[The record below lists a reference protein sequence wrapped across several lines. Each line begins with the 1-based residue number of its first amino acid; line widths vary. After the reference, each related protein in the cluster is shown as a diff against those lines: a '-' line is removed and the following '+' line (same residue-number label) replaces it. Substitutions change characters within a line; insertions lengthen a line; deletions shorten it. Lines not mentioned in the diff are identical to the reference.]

1 MSRVG
6 VELMRREGS
15 GSVSPTTPKAFANYS
30 PGLLQPWVYVVHH
43 LFNSVGV
50 PLKAN
55 TFSVKLFWFLSVPWL
70 EQPWAVISE
79 RLRRTVVQTDPLP
92 RSSRRLTDFVNFR

>member
-30 PGLLQPWVYVVHH
+30 PGLLQPWVYVVHP
-43 LFNSVGV
+43 LFNSEGV
-50 PLKAN
+50 PPRQTPSVLNCFGFSLSQGWSNPGATTKASSN
-55 TFSVKLFWFLSVPWL
+55 AESV
-70 EQPWAVISE
+70 
-79 RLRRTVVQTDPLP
+79 
-92 RSSRRLTDFVNFR
+92 RSAGAPNSFRVECDAGG